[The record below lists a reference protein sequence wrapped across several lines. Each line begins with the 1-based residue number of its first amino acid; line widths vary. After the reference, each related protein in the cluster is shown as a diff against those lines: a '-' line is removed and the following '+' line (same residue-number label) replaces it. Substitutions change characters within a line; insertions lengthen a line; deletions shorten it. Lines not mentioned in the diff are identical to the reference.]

1 VPEPEYLLQVPIV
14 LPRLVY
20 AEADEET
27 EIYLRKKLAKE
38 GIEPLGVIRE
48 ERSISA
54 TCLREKSLD
63 FSKETESA
71 QDIIMGLEKVDEM
84 YTR

>member
-38 GIEPLGVIRE
+38 GIEPHGVIRE

-71 QDIIMGLEKVDEM
+71 QDIIIGLEKVDEM